1 MRQDPTPEENRAW
14 RIDGCNDRIKTR
26 PPDVHAGC
34 IIQRGSCSLLPEEN
48 RGGCSFAGC
57 VEEANFFFGCW
68 FAERDWQCEVRLP
81 PFPLFTLE
89 IFDTKARRR
98 EGLATNTQGDPKY
111 SGNRFEVKQHRKLN
125 GVYLSVILMLDPSFS
140 HST

>member
-1 MRQDPTPEENRAW
+1 MFTPGASF
-14 RIDGCNDRIKTR
+14 DG
-26 PPDVHAGC
+26 VLVL
-34 IIQRGSCSLLPEEN
+34 SSLKKIGEVAVLLVVLEKQI
-48 RGGCSFAGC
+48 
-57 VEEANFFFGCW
+57 FFFGCW

-89 IFDTKARRR
+89 IFDTKARRG
-98 EGLATNTQGDPKY
+98 ECIATNTQGDRKY

>member
-34 IIQRGSCSLLPEEN
+34 IIRRGSCSLLPEEN

-57 VEEANFFFGCW
+57 VGEANFFLAVGLPS
-68 FAERDWQCEVRLP
+68 EIGKGRLS

-98 EGLATNTQGDPKY
+98 EGLATNTQGDRKY